1 MYKKNYAMN
10 IKDINKNIPNE
21 SNYIYA
27 SDSKSFYSK
36 NKIVK
41 VIIDTF
47 NCNKCKN
54 YGWYINKKG
63 YVFTIIKNHT
73 VFLHRF
79 LLDEKLNENDTVD
92 HNDANKLNNTLANL
106 YIMSNRDNLKK
117 AHHVQ
122 QLYNTS
128 KEIIMYDY
136 NDNNKNMPLKN
147 FPSQK
152 EAVKYLN
159 SIGIKTTQGAISN
172 ACLGR
177 RKSAGG
183 YKWSLK

>member
-1 MYKKNYAMN
+1 
-10 IKDINKNIPNE
+10 
-21 SNYIYA
+21 
-27 SDSKSFYSK
+27 
-36 NKIVK
+36 
-41 VIIDTF
+41 
-47 NCNKCKN
+47 
-54 YGWYINKKG
+54 
-63 YVFTIIKNHT
+63 
-73 VFLHRF
+73 
-79 LLDEKLNENDTVD
+79 
-92 HNDANKLNNTLANL
+92 
-106 YIMSNRDNLKK
+106 MSNHDNLKK

-128 KEIIMYDY
+128 KEIIMYNYD
-136 NDNNKNMPLKN
+136 DNSKNIPLKK

-172 ACLGR
+172 ACLGK